1 MQGAEGVSQET
12 AAAAANAAAAAA
24 AAAVLGS
31 PPGGLPHS
39 SSRTQVHNDCTIK
52 LLVSMSCLSI
62 LFYIALQQ
70 LTSVLW

>member
-1 MQGAEGVSQET
+1 MTTFCWNLLSVQDEKLNYDRTWPDMQGAEGVSQET

-39 SSRTQVHNDCTIK
+39 SSRTQV
-52 LLVSMSCLSI
+52 
-62 LFYIALQQ
+62 
-70 LTSVLW
+70 